1 MDEKHSRLQKTVK
14 DLHISIKSSIKND
27 TVVDSATLQNWKTTT
42 AQLYKEIGNTRR
54 ELARFQEKN
63 SVIVSILREEM
74 RDELVVR
81 ESLAA
86 RTAER
91 FRSLSSNNTQ
101 NNTFDVAARTAAR
114 IDSCIGALA
123 RETLNYSDWTEM
135 LHRQTL

>member
-1 MDEKHSRLQKTVK
+1 M
-14 DLHISIKSSIKND
+14 
-27 TVVDSATLQNWKTTT
+27 VDSATLQNWKTTT

>member
-14 DLHISIKSSIKND
+14 DLHTAIKSSTTNK
-27 TVVDSATLQNWKTTT
+27 TVVDSATLQHWRATT
-42 AQLYKEIGNTRR
+42 AQLYKEIGNARR
-54 ELARFQEKN
+54 ELARVQENN
-63 SVIVSILREEM
+63 SVVVSILREEM

-81 ESLAA
+81 EALAA

-114 IDSCIGALA
+114 LDSCIGALA
-123 RETLNYSDWTEM
+123 RETRNYSDGTEM